1 MKKIRIAGVLI
12 LLVAVAVF
20 VCWCI
25 ISALR
30 ASSLAGVVTDPDG
43 KPVRGASVVLV
54 PFNKSGKTDA
64 QGRFRLRFNA
74 RRFGASQAPWVL
86 IARDTKGNLAGTIDL
101 DLGATQA
108 DVQLEPAVSVSGRV
122 VDPQGNGIT
131 NAEAFPIVVAG
142 NYGIQPLQTAHA
154 DTSGRYELRVVP
166 AGLRLV
172 IIVSANGFG
181 SEHLRVLA
189 TDLHTNEAGA
199 RVLQLEPVKLRAAD
213 QRVAGIV
220 VGADDKPVSRA
231 WVSVGGPGQPE
242 RRMQADSKGRFSFD
256 GVCDG
261 QVRVSANDQ
270 RRQRYVSAGVASGT
284 TNVVMRLSSR
294 SGDGANAAGP
304 SPLKGKPLPDVTGL
318 GLKPADVPAGQ
329 PLLVMLVDAEQRPSR
344 RALTLLT
351 EQAASLKAR
360 NLAVIVV
367 EAGGMAED
375 AFAAWKAEAALPFPV
390 GSLKGNAER
399 SRATWGATALPWLI
413 LADKNHRVVAEGFGV
428 DEVEGNAEAVNAE
441 ILKR

>member
-1 MKKIRIAGVLI
+1 MKRITVARVLV
-12 LLVAVAVF
+12 LPVAVVGLA
-20 VCWCI
+20 CWGVG
-25 ISALR
+25 AFG
-30 ASSLAGVVTDPDG
+30 ASKLTGVVTGADG

-54 PFNKSGKTDA
+54 PFYKEGKTDA
-64 QGRFRLRFNA
+64 QGRFKLAFNA

-86 IARDTKGNLAGTIDL
+86 IARDVKRNLAGTIDL

-108 DVQLEPAVSVSGRV
+108 DVQLEPGVTVSGRV
-122 VDPQGNGIT
+122 VDPQGTGIT

-142 NYGIQPLQTAHA
+142 NYGIQPLPTAHA
-154 DTSGRYELRVVP
+154 DASGRYELKAVP

-172 IIVSANGFG
+172 IIVSAKGFG
-181 SEHLRVLA
+181 SEHLRVIA
-189 TDLHTNEAGA
+189 TDLNTNEAGA

-242 RRMQADSKGRFSFD
+242 RRMQTDSKGRFNFD

-261 QVRVSANDQ
+261 QVRVSANDK
-270 RRQRYVSAGVASGT
+270 RGQRYVSTGVASGT
-284 TNVVMRLSSR
+284 TNVVMRLSSASGKGLGGAR
-294 SGDGANAAGP
+294 SG
-304 SPLKGKPLPDVTGL
+304 SLKGKPLPDIIGL
-318 GLKPADVPAGQ
+318 GLKSADAPASQ
-329 PLLVMLVDAEQRPSR
+329 PLLVLLVDAEQRPSR
-344 RALTLLT
+344 RALTLLSD
-351 EQAASLKAR
+351 QAASLKAR
-360 NLAVIVV
+360 NLPVIVV

-375 AFAAWKAEAALPFPV
+375 ALAAWKAEAALPFPV

-399 SRATWGATALPWLI
+399 SRAAWGASALPWLI

-428 DEVEGNAEAVNAE
+428 EDVGGNADTL
-441 ILKR
+441 IR